1 MYLTI
6 LQLLFCGLRS
16 LNEQKYSKEK
26 GAKNLLK
33 NGPRNGKM
41 WAFYQF
47 PGLLALLLE
56 VSYVKKII

>member
-6 LQLLFCGLRS
+6 HQLLVCGLRS
-16 LNEQKYSKEK
+16 SNEQKYSKKK

-33 NGPRNGKM
+33 NGPRNGKK

-47 PGLLALLLE
+47 PGLLAILLE
-56 VSYVKKII
+56 VSYIKKII